1 MTFPE
6 SMNKSPTW
14 GGNVKL
20 IVGLTLVAIV
30 AGFLIRFNSIIPPLL
45 LTFVLVYLLR
55 PIIVRFSSITHIS
68 WRWSVNIIFI
78 LFVVGLLIAITL
90 TGVAVVQQF
99 QSLIDVI
106 QRFFNDLPELVL
118 AYSTRVYVIGPFQID
133 MSQYLASS
141 NLESFVQ
148 EFLGVIQPMLGRA
161 GSLLGT
167 VASGT
172 AKTLGWGFFILL
184 ISYFILADMGQV
196 PEKIVNLELPDYDAD
211 IRKIAKELNR
221 IWNAFLRGQFIMFI
235 LSVVVYSF
243 VFAVLGVRYV
253 LALALVSGL
262 ARFVPYIGQWVNW
275 AVLILVT
282 VFQKDNYFGLETGQY
297 VILVVVFVFIIDSV
311 FDNVISP
318 RILGR
323 SIGVHP
329 AAVLVAAI
337 IGFSLLGIVG
347 VILAAPGLASL
358 TMLGLYITRKMLDLD
373 PWPDTDEDAAV
384 LEYPWVKGAVMIW
397 SLFGMIR
404 ERIFSRKSK

>member
-6 SMNKSPTW
+6 SMNKSPSW

-20 IVGLTLVAIV
+20 IMGLTLVAIV
-30 AGFLIRFNSIIPPLL
+30 AGFLVRFNSIIPPLL

-55 PIIVRFSSITHIS
+55 PIIVRFSRATHLS

-78 LFVVGLLIAITL
+78 LFVVILLTAITL

-106 QRFFNDLPELVL
+106 QLFFNDLPDLVL
-118 AYSTRVYVIGPFQID
+118 AFSTHVYVIGPFQID
-133 MSQYLASS
+133 MSQYLSSS
-141 NLESFVQ
+141 NLESLVQ
-148 EFLGVIQPMLGRA
+148 EFSGVIQPMLGRA

-196 PEKIVNLELPDYDAD
+196 PEKIVSLELPDYDAD
-211 IRKIAKELNR
+211 IGKIAKELNR

-235 LSVVVYSF
+235 LSIFVYSF
-243 VFAVLGVRYV
+243 VFAVLGVRYA

-275 AVLILVT
+275 AVLVLVT
-282 VFQKDNYFGLETGQY
+282 VFQKDNYFGLEPWQY
-297 VILVVVFVFIIDSV
+297 VILVVVIVFVIDSI
-311 FDNVISP
+311 FDNVVSP

-323 SIGVHP
+323 SMGVHP

-358 TMLGLYITRKMLDLD
+358 TMLGQYVARKMLDLD
-373 PWPDTDEDAAV
+373 PWPDTDEAQAV
-384 LEYPWVKGAVMIW
+384 IEYPWVKGAGRIR
-397 SLFGMIR
+397 SLVGMIR
-404 ERIFSRKSK
+404 ERINSRKSK

>member
-1 MTFPE
+1 M
-6 SMNKSPTW
+6 
-14 GGNVKL
+14 
-20 IVGLTLVAIV
+20 AIV
-30 AGFLIRFNSIIPPLL
+30 AGFLVRFNSIIPPLL

-55 PIIVRFSSITHIS
+55 PIIVRFSSITHLS
-68 WRWSVNIIFI
+68 WRWSVNITFI
-78 LFVVGLLIAITL
+78 LFIIGLLVAITL

-118 AYSTRVYVIGPFQID
+118 TYSTRVYAFGPFQID
-133 MSQYLASS
+133 MSQYLATSD
-141 NLESFVQ
+141 LESLVQ

-196 PEKIVNLELPDYDAD
+196 PEKILNLELPDYDDD
-211 IRKIAKELNR
+211 IRKIVNELNR

-275 AVLILVT
+275 AILILVT
-282 VFQKDNYFGLETGQY
+282 AFQKDNYFGLETWQY
-297 VILVVVFVFIIDSV
+297 VILVAAFVFVIDSI

-318 RILGR
+318 R
-323 SIGVHP
+323 
-329 AAVLVAAI
+329 
-337 IGFSLLGIVG
+337 
-347 VILAAPGLASL
+347 
-358 TMLGLYITRKMLDLD
+358 D
-373 PWPDTDEDAAV
+373 PWA
-384 LEYPWVKGAVMIW
+384 EYG
-397 SLFGMIR
+397 SS
-404 ERIFSRKSK
+404 SRCCVGCGDYWL